1 MANHHSWY
9 QPIFSAFSLVIV
21 ILLWM
26 MMAPSEVGG
35 QTTYIILVGNSME
48 PGFFKDDLV
57 LVRASADYE
66 QQDIVA
72 YRQPDVGS
80 VFHRII
86 RVENDRFVLKGDNNS
101 WEDSYCPVQQEI
113 IGKYWLRIPKVG
125 GFLRILRT
133 PVGFSFVVV
142 FFSLLILMS
151 IFSDWLYKNNEKSGA
166 NNTNSIKDSPN
177 LRFKGMSMDKKSSDS
192 LYLLSAIGF
201 ALVMLALVSFS
212 NPIESTA
219 ADNYDFTSSG
229 IFEYSCAV
237 PEDIY
242 DDDSVKTGDP
252 IYRQLNNAFSVYFTY
267 ELSTKKALEDIQGTY
282 QMSAIVSEASGW
294 QRSIELIAPSLVDVR
309 EFTSAAE
316 VDLDA
321 IQSLIDNFE
330 QQTGVSSN
338 RYTLTIQP
346 EVDLTALLG
355 GRELEESF
363 SPQMQFNLDDQKLV
377 LLDDN
382 SDAMDTL
389 HPTQG
394 GVVPGSRK
402 TANTISIL
410 GLQLN
415 VLLARIIAVY
425 GILCVAVAVIWML
438 KRNGI
443 IHSNYS

>member
-1 MANHHSWY
+1 
-9 QPIFSAFSLVIV
+9 
-21 ILLWM
+21 
-26 MMAPSEVGG
+26 MAPREVGG

-48 PGFFKDDLV
+48 PSFFKDDLV
-57 LVRASADYE
+57 LVRKSVNYK

-72 YRQPDVGS
+72 YRQPDVGI

-86 RVENDRFVLKGDNNS
+86 RMENDCFVLKGDNNS

-113 IGKYWLRIPKVG
+113 IGKYWLSIPRVG
-125 GFLRILRT
+125 RFLRILRT
-133 PVGFSFVVV
+133 PAGFSFVVF

-151 IFSDWLYKNNEKSGA
+151 IFSDRLYQNNVKSKV
-166 NNTNSIKDSPN
+166 NNTNIKRDAPN
-177 LRFKGMSMDKKSSDS
+177 IKFKGMSMDNKLSDS

-201 ALVMLALVSFS
+201 AFVMLALVSFA
-212 NPIESTA
+212 NPIEGTA
-219 ADNYDFTSSG
+219 ADNFDFISSG

-252 IYRQLNNAFSVYFTY
+252 IYRQLNDSFTVNFTY
-267 ELSTKKALEDIQGTY
+267 ELSAEKPLEDIQGTY
-282 QMSAIVSEASGW
+282 QMHAVVSEASGW

-330 QQTGVSSN
+330 EQTGVSSN

-346 EVDLTALLG
+346 EVYLTALLG

-382 SDAMDTL
+382 STTADVL

-443 IHSNYS
+443 IHSNLSLLNRIGKVRKND